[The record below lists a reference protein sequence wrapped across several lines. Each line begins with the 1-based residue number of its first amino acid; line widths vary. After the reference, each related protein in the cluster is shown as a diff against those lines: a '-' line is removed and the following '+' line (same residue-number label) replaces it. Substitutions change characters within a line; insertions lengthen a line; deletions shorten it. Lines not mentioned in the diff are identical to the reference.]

1 MDIFFGLI
9 AVAIFFMMIGSLSQK
24 FESSESF
31 LGKLT
36 YKLLVFIGMVCA
48 IPILLFWAYGYFM
61 NMTGQL

>member
-9 AVAIFFMMIGSLSQK
+9 GLAIFFWFLGIAIEW
-24 FESSESF
+24 FEASESIF
-31 LGKLT
+31 GKLT
-36 YKLLVFIGMVCA
+36 YKLLVFIMIICA

>member
-9 AVAIFFMMIGSLSQK
+9 AVAIFFMVIGSLIQK
-24 FESSESF
+24 FDSSESF

-36 YKLLVFIGMVCA
+36 YKLLVFIGIVCA